1 MKKLLAI
8 LLAVAC
14 CLSCLAFVVSAD
26 AADILAD
33 APANYTPWID
43 FTDWTET
50 ELAPFAVNKET
61 EVVVPSI
68 DENGLMT
75 LTMTNNLGYVG
86 YYAPGTNVAVK
97 DDETGE
103 ITGAY
108 PGTVLS
114 LNEGSAFTDSTDAT
128 SGVCFWID
136 LSGMN
141 GVHENGDGTMNLYF
155 YFNDLDFN
163 EDGTVNKKAGKEVST
178 SWKGTAVVPVNYV
191 GWVTI
196 PFADMVAEWDT
207 PDNNGKIDMN
217 TIDWFMIYPN
227 NPTDGGVYKIGHVGF
242 YGSAFLNLENYAD
255 QVPAYYTPW
264 IDFTD
269 WTETELAPFAVNKE
283 TEVVVPSVDKNG
295 LMTLTMTNNLGYVGY
310 YAPGTNVAVKDDET
324 GETTGAYPGTTL
336 YFNEGSALT
345 DSTDANSGVCF
356 FIDLSGMNGVHE
368 NGDGTMNLL
377 FYFNDLDFNEDG
389 TVNKKAG
396 KEVSTSWKGTAVVPV
411 NYVGWVKIP
420 FADMVA
426 EWDTP
431 DNNGKIDLNTV
442 DWFMVYPNNPTNGG
456 VYKIGH
462 VGFYGDAMFALD
474 ENVVVGTEMP
484 EDWTLIV
491 DGSEIEND
499 DYNSGLF
506 TADPET
512 QGTIEAVDT
521 GLKVT
526 VPSTCTG
533 WWFQKGATFYALD
546 DETGDRVGNLPG
558 FTGKLD
564 KWYDAT
570 SDDAGLAF
578 YIEAPAINNDNDW
591 WVGFYLQ
598 EKEIT
603 EDGTVKLIQGKE
615 ATTTFV
621 ATLRVP
627 ANFTGWVKVPFSEL
641 VQDKWGETAQDIA
654 NEDGKFNAE
663 VICNITYV
671 ASLYPSDVVDEAG
684 VAQGYDFVIG
694 DVAVWGEGTSKTVDD
709 GNDDDKTPDDGND
722 DENPDTGVTGVA
734 GVASVAA
741 IIALAAVVCF
751 RKKD

>member
-1 MKKLLAI
+1 MSHPFFARKRRFAQCFDSGVGQNVQSKTQNDGKNNKNGFFQGVFNKIFAVFLDFWAFKVKFEHPEFAGKNQKTLDFFESGFYNANTKMPFYPGIKNFRRNKNMKKLLAI
-8 LLAVAC
+8 VLAVAC

-33 APANYTPWID
+33 APVNYTPWID
-43 FTDWTET
+43 FTEWTET

-191 GWVTI
+191 GWVKI

-217 TIDWFMIYPN
+217 TVDWFMIYPN
-227 NPTDGGVYKIGHVGF
+227 NPTD
-242 YGSAFLNLENYAD
+242 
-255 QVPAYYTPW
+255 
-264 IDFTD
+264 
-269 WTETELAPFAVNKE
+269 
-283 TEVVVPSVDKNG
+283 
-295 LMTLTMTNNLGYVGY
+295 
-310 YAPGTNVAVKDDET
+310 
-324 GETTGAYPGTTL
+324 
-336 YFNEGSALT
+336 
-345 DSTDANSGVCF
+345 
-356 FIDLSGMNGVHE
+356 
-368 NGDGTMNLL
+368 
-377 FYFNDLDFNEDG
+377 
-389 TVNKKAG
+389 
-396 KEVSTSWKGTAVVPV
+396 
-411 NYVGWVKIP
+411 
-420 FADMVA
+420 
-426 EWDTP
+426 
-431 DNNGKIDLNTV
+431 
-442 DWFMVYPNNPTNGG
+442 GG

-526 VPSTCTG
+526 VPSTCTCM
-533 WWFQKGATFYALD
+533 TD
-546 DETGDRVGNLPG
+546 M
-558 FTGKLD
+558 
-564 KWYDAT
+564 
-570 SDDAGLAF
+570 S
-578 YIEAPAINNDNDW
+578 
-591 WVGFYLQ
+591 
-598 EKEIT
+598 
-603 EDGTVKLIQGKE
+603 
-615 ATTTFV
+615 
-621 ATLRVP
+621 
-627 ANFTGWVKVPFSEL
+627 
-641 VQDKWGETAQDIA
+641 
-654 NEDGKFNAE
+654 
-663 VICNITYV
+663 
-671 ASLYPSDVVDEAG
+671 G
-684 VAQGYDFVIG
+684 V
-694 DVAVWGEGTSKTVDD
+694 
-709 GNDDDKTPDDGND
+709 
-722 DENPDTGVTGVA
+722 
-734 GVASVAA
+734 
-741 IIALAAVVCF
+741 
-751 RKKD
+751 